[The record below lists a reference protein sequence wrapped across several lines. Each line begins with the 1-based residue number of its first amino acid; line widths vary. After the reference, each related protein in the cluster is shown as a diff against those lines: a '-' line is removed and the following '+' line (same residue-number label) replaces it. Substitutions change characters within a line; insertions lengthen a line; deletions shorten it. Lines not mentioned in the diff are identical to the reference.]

1 MKMTITEIT
10 GWWEDTAAEM
20 GDASH
25 EGDGEVM
32 RLKLEEYERKVEGN
46 EWPGLPFTCEAEDE
60 DEAIEKYNAEHCES
74 DYYKAETA
82 EFKEEEAQEP

>member
-25 EGDGEVM
+25 VGDGDVM
-32 RLKLEEYERKVEGN
+32 RLKLEEYERKVERG

-74 DYYKAETA
+74 DYYKAEAA
-82 EFKEEEAQEP
+82 EFVERRK